1 MFGNDADFLLALHH
15 SHAAEL
21 RAEAATER
29 LARSMSRPG
38 RRNWLGRRQQIRRT
52 GDDRR

>member
-1 MFGNDADFLLALHH
+1 MFGNDAEFLLTLHH
-15 SHAAEL
+15 THAAEL

-29 LARSMSRPG
+29 LARSVSRPAG
-38 RRNWLGRRQQIRRT
+38 RSWLGRRQQTRRT